1 MPISEQICLKLIYTV
16 FMQYTQTKKRRQ
28 CMHLQSYMYSFTKLQ
43 LKKLTVCVCV
53 CVRVRA
59 CVYQILASFSS
70 LWEAVRLCKSTYCQF
85 NESVNRKEEHTS

>member
-16 FMQYTQTKKRRQ
+16 FIQYTQTKKRRQ

-43 LKKLTVCVCV
+43 LKKVDSV
-53 CVRVRA
+53 CVRVRMRA

-70 LWEAVRLCKSTYCQF
+70 LWEAVRLCKSTHCQF